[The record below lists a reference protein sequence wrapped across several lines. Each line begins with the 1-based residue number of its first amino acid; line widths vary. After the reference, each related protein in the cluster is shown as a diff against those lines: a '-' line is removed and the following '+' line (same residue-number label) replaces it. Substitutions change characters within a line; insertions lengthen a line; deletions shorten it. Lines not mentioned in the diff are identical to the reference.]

1 MQTDPMTIMQ
11 TCCGD
16 SCESVPDEVLD
27 AVHESLR
34 YVPLGDDR
42 LSRRD
47 ARAERIAPL
56 MAEQGWRFCP
66 CFPMLRT
73 EQHRRIFD
81 LVHTNLA
88 NRLAHKAELQNV
100 A

>member
-1 MQTDPMTIMQ
+1 MQRDPLMTMKS
-11 TCCGD
+11 CHGG
-16 SCESVPDEVLD
+16 SCESVPDEVYE
-27 AVHESLR
+27 AVYESLNQIPGGER
-34 YVPLGDDR
+34 HDPQ
-42 LSRRD
+42 RD
-47 ARAERIAPL
+47 ARAEILAPL

-73 EQHRRIFD
+73 YQHEWVFA

-88 NRLAHKAELQNV
+88 NRLAHKAELEV